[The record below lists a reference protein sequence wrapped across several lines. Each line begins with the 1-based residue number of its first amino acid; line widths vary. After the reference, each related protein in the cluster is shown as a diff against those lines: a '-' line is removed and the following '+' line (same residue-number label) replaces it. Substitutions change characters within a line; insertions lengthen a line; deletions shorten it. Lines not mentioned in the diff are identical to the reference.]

1 MDNTHDMRVIKR
13 DGKLVDI
20 AFDKILNRI
29 KKIGL
34 EVNIQINYSSL
45 AMKVIDQ
52 LYDKISTTKIDE
64 LTAEQCAGMSTQHP
78 DYGILAGRIVVS
90 NHHKNTSS
98 SFSDVISKLYLN
110 NDTNGIHSPIVS
122 HNLANTVSA
131 HSVEFDEIIN
141 YDRDY
146 LIDYFGFKTLE
157 RSYLFKI
164 NNVIVERPQHMW
176 LRVAIGIHGDDL
188 DLVKETY
195 HLMSQKYF
203 THATPTL
210 FNAGTLK
217 PQLSSC
223 FLLGMEEDSLDGIY
237 NTLHDCANISK
248 WAGGVGLH
256 IHNVRAN
263 NSIIRGTNGKSTGI
277 VPMLRVFND
286 TARFIN
292 QCFTPDTWVYSKQGP
307 KQMKDI
313 VANIDELITH
323 DGTFK
328 KVNGVVKNHINKE
341 ILEIRAT
348 NTLFPVKVTMEHQL
362 YLIKNQKKITIYSSI
377 KKKLESGLIKPD
389 FYNASE
395 LTEDDIVGF
404 PIPTYV
410 KDNDINDLD
419 YYKFYGMMLGDG
431 HICRNRNE
439 GGITLNNITKND
451 LIVFVK
457 QYLNNKNIHFWE
469 SSHPGCTS
477 IKWTCWESLQLT
489 RDMLYDDNNDKYI
502 IDSFL
507 HLPIN
512 KTLKIVE
519 GLLRTDGSNLKEL
532 MFCNTS
538 LKLIMQMRY
547 LFLRLGILTSGN
559 VKNYIGSSHTT
570 IHGRTITN
578 KKISYSLRI
587 PKHPNLSSIIHF
599 NKPGIFFKYFEWNGI
614 LWGRIR
620 SINKINY
627 EGDVYDFNMI
637 DNHNYLT
644 DMGLVHNSGKRN
656 GSFAI
661 YLEPWHADI
670 VEFLDLKKNQ
680 GDEELRSRD
689 LFYALWV
696 PDLFMKRIKENG
708 KWSLF
713 CPNECPNLSDVY
725 GEKFEELYMKY
736 ESSPHLIRKTINARD
751 LWFKILDSQMETGTP
766 YLLYKDAANNKSN
779 QKNLGTIKSSN
790 LCVAPE
796 TKILTNSGYYEI
808 KSLVNQKVNIWNGDD
823 FSEVTILK
831 TGENQELIEIE
842 TSDGCILHCTPYH
855 KFYIQTKYNSSK
867 ISKSNPNIHITIV
880 EAQNLKENDKLVKCD
895 YPIIDG
901 IEDFKYAY
909 THGFFCGDGTYNQ
922 NQCEK
927 EKQCNNVDLQGHS
940 YCKRHID
947 FMNDENICD
956 FPKQT
961 SDTNIK
967 CYGMSYI
974 KKPIVSLYGEKKQLL
989 QYLDY
994 RSVGNEDATGRL
1006 NVRLQLDINEK
1017 FDVPFNASIQNKLEW
1032 FSGYCDADGCITKNG
1047 TNEALHITCI
1057 NKDFLMKTKLMLQT
1071 CGINPKVKLMRDKR
1085 KQMLPDSNKILKE
1098 YDCKAIYRLLISSYD
1113 LQKIVEIGF
1122 SPKRLK
1128 INNNMPNRDA
1138 RKFITIKK
1146 VSNNGRIDDTYCFN
1160 EPKKHSGIFNGMIT
1174 SQCAEILEYSDD
1186 KESSVCNLASIALPA
1201 FVNQNK
1207 KSFDYEHLHRV
1218 TKVVTSNLNK
1228 IIDINF
1234 YPTTKT
1240 RRSNLLHRPIGIG
1253 VQGLADVFIM
1263 MDVAFHSEIAKEI
1276 NKLIFET
1283 MYHAALERSNELAKE
1298 RHLDMIMIRTYISNN
1313 IDFSTLEPDEY
1324 VDVSNLPTELK
1335 NRTPIV
1341 KEITDLNLDHAGA
1354 YSSFEKSPASEGILQ
1369 FDLWNVTP
1377 SERYDWSILKSSII
1391 ANGLRNS
1398 LLIAAMPTA
1407 STSQILGY
1415 NECFEPI
1422 TSNIYSRRT
1431 LAGEFVVVNK
1441 YLMRELIDLGL
1452 WNDKI
1457 KNNII
1462 ANKGSIQQLIDL
1474 PEHIRNKYKIVWE
1487 IPMKHL
1493 IDMSADRG
1501 AFVCQSQSLNLWLED
1516 PNYNTLTSMHF
1527 YSWKKGLKTG
1537 IYYLRR
1543 KAKHQAQQFTIE
1555 PEKNKESEKD
1565 EICEM
1570 CSA

>member
-98 SFSDVISKLYLN
+98 SFSDVISKLYAN
-110 NDTNGIHSPIVS
+110 RDTNGIHSPIVS

-292 QCFTPDTWVYSKQGP
+292 Q
-307 KQMKDI
+307 
-313 VANIDELITH
+313 
-323 DGTFK
+323 
-328 KVNGVVKNHINKE
+328 
-341 ILEIRAT
+341 
-348 NTLFPVKVTMEHQL
+348 
-362 YLIKNQKKITIYSSI
+362 
-377 KKKLESGLIKPD
+377 
-389 FYNASE
+389 
-395 LTEDDIVGF
+395 
-404 PIPTYV
+404 
-410 KDNDINDLD
+410 
-419 YYKFYGMMLGDG
+419 
-431 HICRNRNE
+431 
-439 GGITLNNITKND
+439 
-451 LIVFVK
+451 
-457 QYLNNKNIHFWE
+457 
-469 SSHPGCTS
+469 
-477 IKWTCWESLQLT
+477 
-489 RDMLYDDNNDKYI
+489 
-502 IDSFL
+502 
-507 HLPIN
+507 
-512 KTLKIVE
+512 
-519 GLLRTDGSNLKEL
+519 
-532 MFCNTS
+532 
-538 LKLIMQMRY
+538 
-547 LFLRLGILTSGN
+547 
-559 VKNYIGSSHTT
+559 
-570 IHGRTITN
+570 
-578 KKISYSLRI
+578 
-587 PKHPNLSSIIHF
+587 
-599 NKPGIFFKYFEWNGI
+599 
-614 LWGRIR
+614 
-620 SINKINY
+620 
-627 EGDVYDFNMI
+627 
-637 DNHNYLT
+637 
-644 DMGLVHNSGKRN
+644 SGKRN

-696 PDLFMKRIKENG
+696 PDLFMKRIKDNG

-796 TKILTNSGYYEI
+796 TKILTNRGYYEI

-823 FSEVTILK
+823 FSEVTVLK

-842 TSDGCILHCTPYH
+842 TSDGCILQCTPYH

-867 ISKSNPNIHITIV
+867 TSKSNPNIHITLV

-927 EKQCNNVDLQGHS
+927 EKQCNNVALQGHS

-947 FMNDENICD
+947 FMNDENMCD

-1006 NVRLQLDINEK
+1006 NVCLQLDINEK

-1047 TNEALHITCI
+1047 TNEALQIACI

-1138 RKFITIKK
+1138 RKFITIKR

-1174 SQCAEILEYSDD
+1174 SQCAEILEFSDD
-1186 KESSVCNLASIALPA
+1186 KESAVCNLASIALPA

-1263 MDVAFHSEIAKEI
+1263 MDVAFHSDIAKTI

-1298 RHLDMIMIRTYISNN
+1298 RHLDMIMIRTHIGNN
-1313 IDFSTLEPDEY
+1313 VDLSTLEPDEY

-1335 NRTPIV
+1335 SRNPIV
-1341 KEITDLNLDHAGA
+1341 KEITDLKLDHAGA
-1354 YSSFEKSPASEGILQ
+1354 YSSFEQSPASEGILQ
-1369 FDLWNVTP
+1369 FDMWNVSTP
-1377 SERYDWSILKSSII
+1377 STRYDWSILKSSII

-1422 TSNIYSRRT
+1422 TSNIYTRRT
-1431 LAGEFVVVNK
+1431 LAGEFIMVNR
-1441 YLMRELIDLGL
+1441 YLIRDLISLGL
-1452 WNDKI
+1452 WNERVKT
-1457 KNNII
+1457 NII
-1462 ANKGSIQQLIDL
+1462 SNQGSIQQLLDL

-1487 IPMKHL
+1487 MPMKHL